1 MPIPPTINQKLLER
15 QKRVCVVCHQ
25 YAYSRQNRMRQ
36 IVSNYT
42 AFKLAQGYAHLF
54 KKPIG
59 KSLLDAYIH
68 DACFRRLHSRYR
80 YHTSLKFQPA
90 NYSQYVHRTVY
101 SPHDT
106 RGRSSLHQLVGSK
119 PSLPNP
125 TEEVSGDLSI
135 EELLSTPFSTS
146 IATHSPSVELS
157 ARSCLF
163 RPCMPRVS
171 ALEQR
176 SRAWL
181 ISIFV
186 L

>member
-1 MPIPPTINQKLLER
+1 MNEKLIER

-25 YAYSRQNRMRQ
+25 YAYTRQNRMRQ
-36 IVSNYT
+36 IVSNFT
-42 AFKLAQGYAHLF
+42 AYKLAQGYAHLF

-59 KSLLDAYIH
+59 KCLLDAYIH

-80 YHTSLKFQPA
+80 YHTSLKFQHG

-106 RGRSSLHQLVGSK
+106 RSRSTLHQPVESR
-119 PSLPNP
+119 LPLSN
-125 TEEVSGDLSI
+125 TTDERSRDLSI

-146 IATHSPSVELS
+146 IATRSPNVELS

-171 ALEQR
+171 ALEQ
-176 SRAWL
+176 
-181 ISIFV
+181 
-186 L
+186 